1 MWILPTSIRSAYAQA
16 LGCST
21 SALTP
26 DLDTWAT
33 AAATACTL
41 SGRHTRAPQW
51 RLAWKKAPW
60 LQRLSGLAISPA
72 FPPPHFAA
80 WWTSSLQASR
90 ARISAWPGDAPAST
104 ASAVASSSTSST
116 PPTLAVREASFW
128 RTSTPSL
135 LPPPPLWTRR
145 KASSTSARSPAS
157 WENWPTAGG
166 MRNGALF
173 QRPTWAP
180 ATAAPDGSALLGG
193 AWMTPHGMAGQEAET
208 GRPGAGGEFA
218 KQASQW
224 MTPTAMAVKS
234 VDYQRQA
241 NGKDVQILRG
251 QAKDLMD
258 SRWPTPTAASDQGP
272 DSSNREGGPTLVS
285 SASAWPTPTAAL
297 MNDGEDPVQW
307 QARADRLKLKGT
319 NGNGAGMP
327 LTVAAASWPTP
338 ASRDYRSP
346 NLKSYDSRGGGAK
359 GEQLQNFVAHH
370 FSPLALAAANGLPS
384 SSTAPGS
391 PQPSASK
398 NSMTPR
404 LLQRRLN
411 PYFGELLMGWLP
423 GWTSPLEHSGCDASA
438 MASFHCRLRSRLS
451 SVLGE
456 PDSSLPT

>member
-80 WWTSSLQASR
+80 WWTSSLQASP
-90 ARISAWPGDAPAST
+90 ARISAWPVDAPAWT
-104 ASAVASSSTSST
+104 ASAAASSSTSST

-193 AWMTPHGMAGQEAET
+193 AWMTSHGMAGQEAET
-208 GRPGAGGEFA
+208 GRPGAGGKFA

-224 MTPTAMAVKS
+224 MTPTTMAAES

-241 NGKDVQILRG
+241 SGKDVQILRG

-272 DSSNREGGPTLVS
+272 DDSNRQGGPTLVS
-285 SASAWPTPTAAL
+285 LASA
-297 MNDGEDPVQW
+297 
-307 QARADRLKLKGT
+307 R
-319 NGNGAGMP
+319 
-327 LTVAAASWPTP
+327 PTP

-370 FSPLALAAANGLPS
+370 FSPPGPTIQSGPPS
-384 SSTAPGS
+384 STTAPGS

-398 NSMTPR
+398 NSTTPR

-411 PYFGELLMGWLP
+411 PYFGEWLMGWLP